1 MTYQLRKI
9 AFGLLSC
16 LSFISFNACGDD
28 DNDPTPDP
36 TPKPEEVSASV
47 TYEFSCEPDML
58 LMTDITVSYTD
69 AEGKEVTET
78 IKETKWKK
86 DLSKVKVPFT
96 ANLNVVYTKKEG
108 FTSEKDSYKFGD
120 GLAIGYKTSA
130 NKSESSSPSSSSLDV
145 PKNRVDQYLDTWIT
159 KEKKISKKIE

>member
-9 AFGLLSC
+9 AFGLLAC

-78 IKETKWKK
+78 IKETK
-86 DLSKVKVPFT
+86 
-96 ANLNVVYTKKEG
+96 
-108 FTSEKDSYKFGD
+108 
-120 GLAIGYKTSA
+120 
-130 NKSESSSPSSSSLDV
+130 
-145 PKNRVDQYLDTWIT
+145 
-159 KEKKISKKIE
+159 

>member
-1 MTYQLRKI
+1 
-9 AFGLLSC
+9 
-16 LSFISFNACGDD
+16 
-28 DNDPTPDP
+28 
-36 TPKPEEVSASV
+36 
-47 TYEFSCEPDML
+47 
-58 LMTDITVSYTD
+58 MTDITVSYTD